1 MATDRVA
8 TTEPTALSIPGV
20 LPSMNR
26 RSGFTLIELLVV
38 IAIIAVLIALL
49 LPAVQAAREAARRAQ
64 CTNNLKQMGLA
75 LHNYESTNGAF
86 PPTTLLT
93 FASTTATKPIWQG
106 SWSVN
111 ARIAPYMELGPMY
124 NAINFSGT
132 YSDPQNT
139 TVSDTPVKFLF
150 CPSDPGGS
158 IDDVNY
164 GGTGSATSSY
174 GQFVGD
180 WYVWSNGGPINRS
193 AFGPNASRTIAQFTD
208 GLSNSMAASEGYIG
222 HLQARNCY
230 TAPTA
235 PPGMTPTTVP
245 DPSVSVAT
253 LQTLVSACSGSGKF
267 GVKLGHTRWT
277 NGGVYYSGVTT
288 AVPPN
293 TGATY
298 PGFGGPFDWVSTD
311 ENNGGPTY
319 ASLSASSY
327 HPGGVNVLMAD
338 GSVKFMKNTV
348 SPFTWRALGTIG
360 GGEVISA
367 DAY

>member
-1 MATDRVA
+1 
-8 TTEPTALSIPGV
+8 
-20 LPSMNR
+20 
-26 RSGFTLIELLVV
+26 LVV

-49 LPAVQAAREAARRAQ
+49 LPAVQAAREAARRAS
-64 CTNNLKQMGLA
+64 CVNNLKQMGLG

-86 PPTTLLT
+86 PPTTILT
-93 FASTTATKPIWQG
+93 FASTTATKPTWQG

-111 ARIAPYMELGPMY
+111 ARIAPFLELGPMY

-132 YSDPQNT
+132 YSDPANT
-139 TVSDTPVKFLF
+139 TVSNTPVKFLF
-150 CPSDPGGS
+150 CPSDPGGP
-158 IDDVNY
+158 IDDANY
-164 GGTGSATSSY
+164 GGTLTATSSY

-180 WYVWSNGGPINRS
+180 WYVWSNGGPSNRGP
-193 AFGPNASRTIAQFTD
+193 FGPNMSRRLADFTD
-208 GLSNSMAASEGYIG
+208 GLSNTMAASEGYIG

-230 TAPTA
+230 TNPQS
-235 PPGMTPTTVP
+235 PPGMSPTFVPTPN
-245 DPSVSVAT
+245 VSIAT
-253 LQTLVSACSGSGKF
+253 LKTLVNSCANSGKF
-267 GVKLGHTRWT
+267 GQKLGHTRWT

-293 TGATY
+293 TNVTY
-298 PGFGGPFDWVSTD
+298 PGYSGPFDWVSTD

-327 HPGGVNVLMAD
+327 HSGGVNVVFAD
-338 GSVKFMKNTV
+338 GSVKFMKNSV
-348 SPFTWRALGTIG
+348 SPDTWRALGSVA